1 MYYCGTGSSVVACG
15 LWLVVRFVVYG
26 RCSTVGSKCTVCI
39 VVVRLVSRVRCRCR
53 RSAGFIGDLKREWM
67 KKSIR

>member
-15 LWLVVRFVVYG
+15 LWFALW
-26 RCSTVGSKCTVCI
+26 CTVGAVRSEVSTVCI
-39 VVVRLVSRVRCRCR
+39 VVVRLVSRARCRCR